1 MSQGP
6 SLLFAAMIEEA
17 GNVRLVIIETLDDL
31 LKLDDIKEN
40 SSARLSFDSFNTHL
54 MHKFADTTA
63 FLALHHLKKAE
74 TSFARDA
81 VLGASTIIGRTDA
94 KIYLEQA
101 SPDDER
107 RVIHSS
113 RRVGTAIPRT
123 YLFNPIT
130 GRSELG
136 ETVSAAAITAKTAEY
151 RAARQKLF
159 DVLAQDPSIEHGAL
173 LDRLGGKRQH
183 TLNLI
188 REHVLAGLVL
198 KIGKGTKGSPFTYQ
212 RAEAPVEG
220 AMLLSESS
228 GPSAERL
235 Q

>member
-1 MSQGP
+1 M
-6 SLLFAAMIEEA
+6 
-17 GNVRLVIIETLDDL
+17 RLVVIETLDDL
-31 LKLDDIKEN
+31 LKLDDVKEN
-40 SSARLSFDSFNTHL
+40 TAARVAFESFKTEL
-54 MHKFADTTA
+54 MGKFANTTA

-107 RVIHSS
+107 RIIFTSK
-113 RRVGTAIPRT
+113 RVGTAIPRT
-123 YLFNPIT
+123 YLVFNPIS

-159 DVLAQDPSIEHGAL
+159 DVLAQDPGIEHGAL

-198 KIGKGTKGSPFTYQ
+198 KIGKGTKGSPLHVQ
-212 RAEAPVEG
+212 REEVPVEG
-220 AMLLSESS
+220 EMLLSESS
-228 GPSAERL
+228 GPSAERMK
-235 Q
+235 